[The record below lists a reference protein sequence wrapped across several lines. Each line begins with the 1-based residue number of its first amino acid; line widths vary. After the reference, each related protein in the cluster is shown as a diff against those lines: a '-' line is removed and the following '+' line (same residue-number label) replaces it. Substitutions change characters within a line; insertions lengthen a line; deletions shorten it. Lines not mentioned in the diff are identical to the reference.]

1 MRADFAAA
9 IFTGLLRQCS
19 FDYPRSLVLE
29 GRLLYS
35 VCLNK
40 LSRKYLSKA
49 ESGVGTMNDLN
60 NGESTFLQSILNA
73 IPHPVFVVDDD
84 VRILA
89 FNRVAGC
96 QLADLSD
103 QSILRRGG
111 DVLKCLHA
119 NESPLGC
126 GRGTACKK
134 CDIRNSV
141 KQALQNGEVYRTRVK
156 MDTLTGEMAGV
167 NHLLITTAP
176 FEYQNNR
183 YVLLTLEDINDLIA
197 LRNFVPICAKCKNI
211 RNDENYWIRLEQY
224 FKDKL
229 NLDFSHGICPEC
241 SGLLYSKNKVKK

>member
-1 MRADFAAA
+1 MDGF
-9 IFTGLLRQCS
+9 S
-19 FDYPRSLVLE
+19 
-29 GRLLYS
+29 
-35 VCLNK
+35 
-40 LSRKYLSKA
+40 
-49 ESGVGTMNDLN
+49 
-60 NGESTFLQSILNA
+60 NGKSTFLQSVLNA

-103 QSILRRGG
+103 QSILRRSG

-126 GRGTACKK
+126 GGSDACRT

-141 KQALQNGEVYRTRVK
+141 EQALRDGTVCRTRVK
-156 MDTLTGEMAGV
+156 MDTLSGGMTGV
-167 NHLLITTAP
+167 NHLLITAAP
-176 FEYQNNR
+176 FEHLDNQYI
-183 YVLLTLEDINDLIA
+183 LLTLEDINDLIA

-211 RNDENYWIRLEQY
+211 KNEDNYWIRLEQY
-224 FKDKL
+224 FKDHL

-241 SGLLYSKNKVKK
+241 SETLYPKTNGKTQRTNIL